1 VAKEVTNQLKELTN
15 QIVKTSSLID
25 ISYAD
30 LTSEM
35 YENPPPS
42 IKSFAIENLINPE
55 RLVFVIPEYNGSFPG
70 VLKLLIDLASVID
83 YKGLFTN
90 KEVLLIGVAD
100 GRSGNIVGINHFSS
114 IIQYMGGCL
123 SSKNLPLPNIS
134 KQFNDDLDLNEL
146 TKKAIQIQLK
156 NWRKI

>member
-1 VAKEVTNQLKELTN
+1 
-15 QIVKTSSLID
+15 
-25 ISYAD
+25 
-30 LTSEM
+30 
-35 YENPPPS
+35 
-42 IKSFAIENLINPE
+42 
-55 RLVFVIPEYNGSFPG
+55 
-70 VLKLLIDLASVID
+70 
-83 YKGLFTN
+83 LFTN